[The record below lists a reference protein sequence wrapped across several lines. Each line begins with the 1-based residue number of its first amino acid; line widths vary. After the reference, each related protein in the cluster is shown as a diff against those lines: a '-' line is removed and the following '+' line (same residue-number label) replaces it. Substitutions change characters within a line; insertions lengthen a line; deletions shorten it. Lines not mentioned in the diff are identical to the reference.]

1 MYVHN
6 FLPFICMHILCN
18 YLDCITVPGPPFE
31 LKYKVS
37 SDTTANIS
45 WSEPE
50 EPNGVILS
58 YVVEYGELGE
68 NVAVRE
74 EVTTP
79 QYMIQNLGTN
89 LELILKL

>member
-1 MYVHN
+1 MDY
-6 FLPFICMHILCN
+6 
-18 YLDCITVPGPPFE
+18 ITVPGPPFG
-31 LKYKVS
+31 LTYKVS

-58 YVVEYGELGE
+58 YVVEYGELG
-68 NVAVRE
+68 VDATVRE

-79 QYMIQNLGTN
+79 QYMIQNLGKN
-89 LELILKL
+89 FDLNKVSSLKF